1 LFPIGLPFE
10 RVQGCAGRLADSQD
24 HIELLQS
31 GIGGLYAPVVLDW
44 NSARRR
50 RPAMWR
56 SLTVAQNGSAVPPAE
71 AAGFRLQVGKEQ
83 WLVYRSLSRILEP
96 RTVLGQHT
104 MYETLIGRFSTT
116 GAVEP
121 IVLVEQ
127 GTEEAG

>member
-1 LFPIGLPFE
+1 
-10 RVQGCAGRLADSQD
+10 
-24 HIELLQS
+24 
-31 GIGGLYAPVVLDW
+31 
-44 NSARRR
+44 
-50 RPAMWR
+50 MWR
-56 SLTVAQNGSAVPPAE
+56 PLTVAQNGTAVPNSQ

-83 WLVYRSLSRILEP
+83 WLIYRSLSRILEP

-116 GAVEP
+116 GAVDP